1 MTTIPSRGSRL
12 DRRARRTSSAA
23 PRALLALCVLG
34 ALAALHLL
42 ASAGCSSGAIC
53 YRNTDCPYASD
64 CKQGQ
69 CVRRVSN
76 DAAAG
81 ASGTESDDAGES
93 DASQTPDA
101 N

>member
-1 MTTIPSRGSRL
+1 MRMKTIRRPPSSRS
-12 DRRARRTSSAA
+12 ARWKPFSTART
-23 PRALLALCVLG
+23 LIALCLLVLIN
-34 ALAALHLL
+34 LLHLF

-64 CKQGQ
+64 CLQGQ
-69 CVRRVSN
+69 CVRRVSS

-81 ASGTESDDAGES
+81 ATSAD

>member
-1 MTTIPSRGSRL
+1 MTMIRHPRPSRS
-12 DRRARRTSSAA
+12 ARWKTFSTA
-23 PRALLALCVLG
+23 RALVALCVLV
-34 ALAALHLL
+34 LLNLLHLF

-69 CVRRVSN
+69 CVRRVSS

-81 ASGTESDDAGES
+81 AGSLDDGAAGAL
-93 DASQTPDA
+93 DQSQTPDA

>member
-1 MTTIPSRGSRL
+1 MASLRSSRR
-12 DRRARRTSSAA
+12 SAA
-23 PRALLALCVLG
+23 RALLALCL
-34 ALAALHLL
+34 LAIVGLLHLF

-69 CVRRVSN
+69 CVRRVSSEASAGTSSV
-76 DAAAG
+76 DDGAAG
-81 ASGTESDDAGES
+81 AVDQ
-93 DASQTPDA
+93 SQTPDA